1 MNLGQFI
8 DTFKEAIA
16 QRVVESYPPLYRPS
30 ENGHELPRL
39 LRKPLGAQ
47 EDAIRGAALSLEAH
61 RGTTVVGE
69 MGTGKTFIAAA
80 AAHLAG
86 FKRILV
92 LCPPHLVPKW
102 KREVEMTVPGARAVI
117 VKSITDLE
125 RLRLST
131 GSGPLF
137 AVMSREKAKLSYR
150 WMPAVIQRWAV
161 SKGRLLRDE
170 ETVEPFR
177 VPCCPDCTAQVV
189 DKDGVPLT
197 DADLNRRKHT
207 CAGCGSPLWQ
217 ADRSGPARYP
227 LADYVKHH
235 MKGFFDLL
243 VGDEVHE
250 YKGRG
255 SAQGIAAGVLADV
268 CGKSLSLS
276 GTLMGGYSSTLFHLL
291 YRFSPEIRT
300 DFGRSD
306 EHRWIQR
313 YGFEEHT
320 VGKPDDDSVED
331 GRFSRRRKYRK
342 VVRERPGLVPS
353 ALFHIIGNTV
363 FLRLADVASGLPP
376 YDEQVM
382 LSSMD
387 SEEDATG
394 YSQRSAYN
402 TVYEELRLKLAE
414 ALKAGSKR
422 LLATYLQTLL
432 AYPDGCTRGETV
444 FDPRSGEVIVQVP
457 PLSEEKLYPKEKALI
472 DMVAAERMEG
482 RRVLVYATHTG
493 TRDITERMDDM
504 LTRHGFRVAVMKAD
518 AVAPERREAW
528 VADRVKQGIDV
539 MICHP
544 RLVQTGLDLIDFPTL
559 IWYET
564 DYSVYVMRQASRR
577 SWRIGQTRPVK
588 VVFMSYKNTLQ
599 ADALKLVAKKLQS
612 SLAVEGELPEDG
624 LAAYGDDGDDL
635 MMALARKIVSGD
647 EEEDETVEAVFA
659 QARDAEAASEE
670 YLVDDGWKT
679 VEIEPEAV
687 EVNGNG
693 HHAGGIGPTVEL
705 VLDNGHHGQRQWPC
719 ACPGQREWQRPPR
732 RGRGAAAV
740 AVLLGGVHGR
750 GAGEAEGPGP
760 QASARSHVPVR
771 VGAGNG
777 TGAGGGAGR
786 RRALGCNTQGEV
798 VARSAMASPCTAMC
812 AGFFAFQ
819 PARFMCAA
827 LFFCPFSGEV
837 LIPLL
842 RSPSS
847 ASDGPSGEAARNGQ
861 PIKRRLTLNLAS
873 TFQRWLKVW
882 RSRAFS
888 MLRSGQTAI
897 DGEAGE
903 RERLI
908 PRCSAVPTRAGS
920 TFRAILS
927 VPG

>member
-1 MNLGQFI
+1 MNLGEFI
-8 DTFKEAIA
+8 DTFKDAIA

-30 ENGHELPRL
+30 ENGHRLPRL

-47 EDAIRGAALSLEAH
+47 EDAIKGAALSLEAH

-80 AAHLAG
+80 AAHMAG
-86 FKRILV
+86 FRRILV

-102 KREVEMTVPGARAVI
+102 KQEVEMTVPGARAVV

-125 RLRLST
+125 RLRLSV

-150 WMPAVIQRWAV
+150 WMPAVIQRWAT
-161 SKGRLLRDE
+161 SKGRLVRDE
-170 ETVEPFR
+170 ETGEPFR
-177 VPCCPDCTAQVV
+177 VPCCPDCTAQIV

-217 ADRSGPARYP
+217 ADKSGPARYP
-227 LADYVKHH
+227 LADYVKHR

-255 SAQGIAAGVLADV
+255 SAQGIAAGVLADA

-300 DFGRSD
+300 DFERSD

-313 YGFEEHT
+313 YGFEEHSI
-320 VGKPDDDSVED
+320 GKPDDDAVED
-331 GRFSRRRKYRK
+331 GRNSRRRKYRK

-444 FDPRSGEVIVQVP
+444 FDPRSGDVIVQVP
-457 PLSEEKLYPKEKALI
+457 PLSEERLYPKEKALI

-518 AVAPERREAW
+518 AVAPEQREAW

-544 RLVQTGLDLIDFPTL
+544 RLVQMGLDLIDFPTL

-564 DYSVYVMRQASRR
+564 EFSV
-577 SWRIGQTRPVK
+577 
-588 VVFMSYKNTLQ
+588 
-599 ADALKLVAKKLQS
+599 
-612 SLAVEGELPEDG
+612 
-624 LAAYGDDGDDL
+624 
-635 MMALARKIVSGD
+635 
-647 EEEDETVEAVFA
+647 
-659 QARDAEAASEE
+659 
-670 YLVDDGWKT
+670 
-679 VEIEPEAV
+679 
-687 EVNGNG
+687 
-693 HHAGGIGPTVEL
+693 
-705 VLDNGHHGQRQWPC
+705 
-719 ACPGQREWQRPPR
+719 
-732 RGRGAAAV
+732 
-740 AVLLGGVHGR
+740 
-750 GAGEAEGPGP
+750 
-760 QASARSHVPVR
+760 
-771 VGAGNG
+771 
-777 TGAGGGAGR
+777 
-786 RRALGCNTQGEV
+786 
-798 VARSAMASPCTAMC
+798 
-812 AGFFAFQ
+812 FQ
-819 PARFMCAA
+819 
-827 LFFCPFSGEV
+827 
-837 LIPLL
+837 
-842 RSPSS
+842 
-847 ASDGPSGEAARNGQ
+847 
-861 PIKRRLTLNLAS
+861 
-873 TFQRWLKVW
+873 
-882 RSRAFS
+882 
-888 MLRSGQTAI
+888 
-897 DGEAGE
+897 
-903 RERLI
+903 
-908 PRCSAVPTRAGS
+908 
-920 TFRAILS
+920 
-927 VPG
+927 